1 MTARM
6 NKLSMVSYL
15 AYLEIK
21 RKVRGARYFA
31 EVDVTD
37 NCNLRCAHCYH
48 FHGKEDFEKAE
59 LPLEAWA
66 QRFEAL
72 HGEGVRFVLLV
83 GGEPALRND
92 VLMLAHR
99 TFPFVYVITNGT
111 IPIPKEFDHL
121 LFVSLDGLEKTNDSI
136 RGAGTFSR
144 VLKNYS
150 GDPRVAI
157 NMTVTMG
164 NHKELEDVVELSKEH
179 GFRGAVCNI
188 CATGTDRAIP
198 LAIKKGERKQIVDE
212 LRRVKKAHPR
222 HFLLSPKMLDWYE
235 KADHR
240 GRCYWGDDVR
250 HFDVSWNTRRCF
262 GTNADCSNCGCLA
275 GSFQNPLAMA
285 LSPREFVH
293 LV

>member
-1 MTARM
+1 M

-15 AYLEIK
+15 AYLELR
-21 RKVRGARYFA
+21 RKIRGAGYFA

-48 FHGKEDFEKAE
+48 FHGKDGFEKAE
-59 LPLEAWA
+59 LPLDVWKK
-66 QRFEAL
+66 RFSDLYE
-72 HGEGVRFVLLV
+72 EGIRFVLLV

-92 VLMLAHR
+92 VLMLAHE

-121 LFVSLDGLEKTNDSI
+121 LFVSLDGMEMTSDSI
-136 RGAGTFSR
+136 RGAGTFPR

-164 NHKELEDVVELSKEH
+164 NYKELADVVELAKKH
-179 GFRGAVCNI
+179 GFRGVVCNI
-188 CATGTDRAIP
+188 CASGTDRDIP
-198 LAIKKGERKQIVDE
+198 MAVKRGERKLIIDE
-212 LRRVKKAHPR
+212 MRRVKKAHPR
-222 HFLLSPKMLDWYE
+222 HFLLSKKMLDWYE
-235 KADHR
+235 EADHR
-240 GRCYWGDDVR
+240 ERCYWGDEVR
-250 HFDVSWNTRRCF
+250 HFDVAWKTRRCF

-285 LSPREFVH
+285 LSPREFIH